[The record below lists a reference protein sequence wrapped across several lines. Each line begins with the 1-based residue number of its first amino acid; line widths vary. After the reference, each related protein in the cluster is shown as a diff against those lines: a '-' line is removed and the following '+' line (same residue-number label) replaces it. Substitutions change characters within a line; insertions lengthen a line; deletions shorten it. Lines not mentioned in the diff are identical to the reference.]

1 LNCRSPELEARLARF
16 EASYRRW
23 GVGLLLLNRFLPG
36 IRAFIFVAA
45 GASGIP
51 LRKVLLAGALS
62 AAVWNAILLAAGAT
76 LAENVDD
83 LVRLFGRYTRVAWVV
98 LALAGLAAVAVLLVR
113 RRRAAARATG
123 GRA

>member
-1 LNCRSPELEARLARF
+1 
-16 EASYRRW
+16 
-23 GVGLLLLNRFLPG
+23 
-36 IRAFIFVAA
+36 
-45 GASGIP
+45 
-51 LRKVLLAGALS
+51 
-62 AAVWNAILLAAGAT
+62 
-76 LAENVDD
+76 VDD